1 MGMHRTHRRHME
13 RMDAIETKAT
23 NIIYKTKERTRRDAR
38 MMDTVKSGKLP
49 FAPAVM
55 SWLSRQLDKPA
66 ARITSEDLKALQS

>member
-13 RMDAIETKAT
+13 RMDAIETKAR
-23 NIIYKTKERTRRDAR
+23 NVVYKTKERNRRESR
-38 MMDTVKSGKLP
+38 MLETVKSSKLP

-66 ARITSEDLKALQS
+66 ARITSEDLKALQR